1 MKVFM
6 VEYYVYKI
14 LQENEHACEVSFQ
27 YLSDQLRA
35 YKTHDENIQKILS
48 QLESSKFYIYSAQI
62 TNPKDVEQHFDV
74 EGIDIIITDADM
86 AVDLQSQPK
95 RAGSQIICIVDAS
108 KQVLEKKLEQTPFKL
123 R

>member
-1 MKVFM
+1 M